1 MLTQLTR
8 AQKRALLLMADLATV
23 LPAIWLAS
31 VLRADPFA
39 DGIGI
44 AIPFVMALALV
55 ASLGLGT
62 PDLDIPARVERVAA
76 LSVVVGAGLVL
87 FAGVLGSDIAPAI
100 VVLIAFCHF
109 TLTMVVRAG
118 LALIPTPLSC
128 QPRKRVLI
136 YGAGSDGLQALQALN
151 LNPALRPVGFI
162 DDAPSLRGVK
172 IGGVQ
177 VHPPLHIGKLAGRL
191 RAEQVLI
198 ARPDLGPADRA
209 ALIERLEACGLKVMP
224 APGLGGSDAA
234 VTGLSALQ
242 RTLPELSVAASQGYR
257 DKVVVVSGAGGTIG
271 SELAHR
277 LLRLRPRRLVLV
289 ELSEYALYNVDTVL
303 RPMAEASGVPLQL
316 VLGSVGD
323 LPLMRRTLRGVDIVL
338 HAAAYKHV
346 PLVEENPAAAL
357 ANNALATDGLARVA
371 AESGVGRFVLV
382 STDKAVRPAGTMGLS
397 KWIAEQALRDA
408 ARRSPQMKTAIVRF
422 GNVLGSSGSVL
433 PRFQKQV
440 QDGGPVTVTDPRM
453 ERYFM
458 SVEEAVHLVLEAG
471 VMDDQGRIF
480 VFDMGRPVRI
490 EDLARHVI
498 QAAGYSVRDARNPS
512 GDIALRYTGMRP
524 GEKLTEEL
532 SFGGEVE
539 ATSHPRIFRV
549 PDPMLSEFELAQILR
564 DARRAV
570 ADGRALAWPDLSG
583 PASVAV
589 GASARG

>member
-1 MLTQLTR
+1 MLTQLNR
-8 AQKRALLLMADLATV
+8 AQKRALFVMTDTVTV
-23 LPAIWLAS
+23 LPAIWLATA
-31 VLRADPFA
+31 LRAEPVS
-39 DGIGI
+39 IGI
-44 AIPFVMALALV
+44 AIPVVMAITLA
-55 ASLGLGT
+55 ASLVLGPT
-62 PDLDIPARVERVAA
+62 RADRPAA
-76 LSVVVGAGLVL
+76 LSGVVGAGLVL
-87 FAGVLGSDIAPAI
+87 FGGFWGPDIAAGVLVAI
-100 VVLIAFCHF
+100 CHLA
-109 TLTMVVRAG
+109 LTMVARAG
-118 LALIPTPLSC
+118 MGLIPSRRSALPS
-128 QPRKRVLI
+128 RRVLI
-136 YGAGSDGLQALQALN
+136 YGAGSDGLQALQTLKS
-151 LNPALRPVGFI
+151 NPGLVPVGFI
-162 DDAPSLRGVK
+162 DDTPSLRGIM

-177 VHPPLHIGKLAGRL
+177 VHPPLHLGKLAGRL
-191 RAEQVLI
+191 RADEVLI
-198 ARPDLGPADRA
+198 ARPDLCPADRA
-209 ALIERLEACGLKVMP
+209 ALTERLEACGLKVL
-224 APGLGGSDAA
+224 ALPGMAQLPGPRAT

-242 RTLPELSVAASQGYR
+242 RPLPDLSAAATQEYR
-257 DKVVVVSGAGGTIG
+257 DKTVVVTGAGGTIG

-289 ELSEYALYNVDTVL
+289 ELSEFALYRIDAVL

-323 LPLMRRTLRGVDIVL
+323 LPLMRRTLRDADIVL

-371 AESGVGRFVLV
+371 AETGVRRFVLV

-397 KWIAEQALRDA
+397 KWIAEQALRDV
-408 ARRSPQMKTAIVRF
+408 ARRSPLMKTAIVRF

-440 QDGGPVTVTDPRM
+440 QDGGPVTITDPRM

-480 VFDMGRPVRI
+480 VFDMGQPVRI

-498 QAAGYSVRDARNPS
+498 KAAGYSVRDARNPS

-524 GEKLTEEL
+524 GEKLSEEL
-532 SFGGEVE
+532 SFGGEIE
-539 ATSHPRIFRV
+539 ATSHPRIYRV

-564 DARRAV
+564 DTRRAV

-583 PASVAV
+583 PASVAA